1 MTTVTESPTIAVVVV
16 NWNNENDTAECL
28 ESLSEQT
35 YDDFCVIVV
44 DNGSK
49 QDSIDYL
56 LDRFDWPIYC
66 LNDKNLGATGGYN
79 TGIREALNRDSE
91 HVLLLNNDTAV
102 DPAFLADLANSLDNL
117 PSDAG
122 VVEPAIHTYETGKL
136 WAAGAD
142 VNPYTGATKHRY
154 ENPPY
159 ENAVRTDYAVAAA
172 ALIHTDVFEDVG
184 LIDSDFFI
192 YYDEPEFCARAQEA
206 GWGIWYVPVSGVAH
220 KENNDYTHAS
230 FHDYYFIRN
239 RWLFIR
245 KTQPL
250 YRRLVFYPYFFIR
263 WVIFQV
269 AYLLMV
275 KRNPAAA
282 KATLR
287 GAFHAVLGKTGKL
300 ED

>member
-142 VNPYTGATKHRY
+142 VNPYTGQPSIVTRIPPTKMLS
-154 ENPPY
+154 
-159 ENAVRTDYAVAAA
+159 
-172 ALIHTDVFEDVG
+172 ALIMLLRPQH
-184 LIDSDFFI
+184 LSI
-192 YYDEPEFCARAQEA
+192 PMC
-206 GWGIWYVPVSGVAH
+206 
-220 KENNDYTHAS
+220 
-230 FHDYYFIRN
+230 
-239 RWLFIR
+239 L
-245 KTQPL
+245 KT
-250 YRRLVFYPYFFIR
+250 
-263 WVIFQV
+263 
-269 AYLLMV
+269 
-275 KRNPAAA
+275 
-282 KATLR
+282 
-287 GAFHAVLGKTGKL
+287 
-300 ED
+300 